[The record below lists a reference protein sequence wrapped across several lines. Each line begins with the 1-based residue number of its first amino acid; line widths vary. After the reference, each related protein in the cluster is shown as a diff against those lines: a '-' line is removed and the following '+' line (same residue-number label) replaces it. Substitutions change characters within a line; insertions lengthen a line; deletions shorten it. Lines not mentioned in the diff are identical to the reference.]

1 MSRGGGLCVFGCRDG
16 WIYCLQASDGE
27 LVWRYRAVAEE
38 RRIVSYDQLE
48 STWPVSGAVL
58 VRDGSVYCVA
68 GRSMFLDGGLHLL
81 KLDVLSGEKQIE
93 EIMGDT
99 IPGTG
104 KPLHTT
110 ARGLDMPVALPDIL
124 SCDGK
129 RLYMRSQSI
138 GLDGKRTDVR
148 ASGATDQGGEEA
160 HLVCSS
166 GFLDDTWFHRVYWV
180 FGHGY
185 GTGHNGWFRAGRFA
199 PAGRMLVFN
208 KDTVF
213 GYGRKPNLY
222 VWSSALEYQLFAAK
236 REVTQESIRR
246 VAAANRKQ
254 ESRGKGGHGHEITF
268 DRTLYGNYK
277 LKEISANVFK
287 WRQQDPPLQARAMV
301 LAGPSTKLGAGKTL
315 FVAGPRDV
323 VDEEEIFSKPF
334 DAQVTAKA
342 AEQVAAL
349 QGGRGALLH
358 VVSAE
363 DGRKLHELKLDGCPV
378 FDGMAAAEG
387 KLFISMMD
395 GSVVCCE

>member
-1 MSRGGGLCVFGCRDG
+1 
-16 WIYCLQASDGE
+16 
-27 LVWRYRAVAEE
+27 
-38 RRIVSYDQLE
+38 
-48 STWPVSGAVL
+48 
-58 VRDGSVYCVA
+58 
-68 GRSMFLDGGLHLL
+68 
-81 KLDVLSGEKQIE
+81 
-93 EIMGDT
+93 MGDT
-99 IPGTG
+99 IPETG

-124 SCDGK
+124 SSDGK

-138 GLDGKRTDVR
+138 GLDGKRTDIS

-166 GFLDDTWFHRVYWV
+166 GFLDDTWFHRAYWV

-222 VWSSALEYQLFAAK
+222 VWSSALEYQLFAAN
-236 REVTQESIRR
+236 REVTQEAIQR
-246 VAAANRKQ
+246 VAAANKKQ
-254 ESRGKGGHGHEITF
+254 ESKHGHVITF
-268 DRTLYGNYK
+268 DRRLYGNYK
-277 LKEISANVFK
+277 LKEISANVFT
-287 WRQQDPPLQARAMV
+287 WRQESPPLQARAMA
-301 LAGPSTKLGAGKTL
+301 LAGKTL
-315 FVAGPRDV
+315 FVAGPADV

-349 QGGRGALLH
+349 QGGKGALLH
-358 VVSAE
+358 VVRAE
-363 DGRKLHELKLDGCPV
+363 DGRKLHEMKLDGCPV
-378 FDGMAAAEG
+378 FDGLAAAEG